1 MVAILEPQAHLRS
14 SRYHRGVD
22 RHDLLSIGEV
32 AERSG
37 VSVATVRFYEDRG
50 LVRSVRTTGNQR
62 RFERHTLR
70 RIAVVRAGQRF
81 GLSLAE
87 VGDALATL
95 PEDRPPTKRDWA
107 RLSSRWRD
115 LLTARIEAMTKVRD
129 DLSSCIGCGCLSLR
143 SCPVYN
149 HDDEL
154 AAQGPG
160 ARRWPA
166 AARDDGVPGR
176 STG

>member
-1 MVAILEPQAHLRS
+1 M
-14 SRYHRGVD
+14 D
-22 RHDLLSIGEV
+22 RHDLLAIGEV

-37 VSVATVRFYEDRG
+37 VSVPTVRFYEEKG
-50 LVRSVRTTGNQR
+50 LIRSVRNGGNQR
-62 RFERHTLR
+62 RFERHVLR

-87 VGDALATL
+87 IGDALAGL
-95 PEDRPPTKRDWA
+95 PVDHPPTKRDWE
-107 RLSSRWRD
+107 RLSRTWHD
-115 LLTARIEAMTKVRD
+115 ALTARIEAMERVRD
-129 DLSSCIGCGCLSLR
+129 GLSSCIGCGCLSLR

-154 AAQGPG
+154 AVEGPG

-166 AARDDGVPGR
+166 AARGD
-176 STG
+176 